1 MNVCVFWGR
10 DVGRWKEGSAKTQL
24 PMRALLRH
32 SIQKTSLRRYRPSG
46 FVMDQLVKRR
56 PEVDSFSHHV
66 GELNSNSQSSRTLN
80 RYETGHKRE
89 RRAFAVIQFYMYI
102 YIYMHEY
109 IHTYVHIF
117 MYLHPRPVFIW
128 FLCSKHAFKDLL
140 SLTPVD
146 LFMSILPPT
155 LRHTEFV
162 RLVLTLPQGVRKCFS
177 YLDAH

>member
-89 RRAFAVIQFYMYI
+89 RRAFAVVGYDS
-102 YIYMHEY
+102 
-109 IHTYVHIF
+109 
-117 MYLHPRPVFIW
+117 PRV
-128 FLCSKHAFKDLL
+128 LVLL
-140 SLTPVD
+140 SWV
-146 LFMSILPPT
+146 
-155 LRHTEFV
+155 
-162 RLVLTLPQGVRKCFS
+162 LPQGSCCIKRVGRSRKGAGGLMVGMAKQAQVLWTATFGQMILNVR
-177 YLDAH
+177 